1 MVLHDPTQKFEG
13 TISPRTE
20 KIAKIFSLLGQ
31 PPFLALPV
39 FLSICLTKS
48 DDLTDGIL
56 YSVICFVSAVVIPVA
71 VTLIFSKLTGNDD
84 KLDVVN
90 KEDRVAPMILGVIG
104 YAAGAALLYFLNAP
118 QLATVLMV
126 CYAVVTAAMTVITP
140 YWKISIHSCG
150 VIGPSIGM
158 ALAFWPWGLLYFLI
172 FPPVVWSR
180 YVLKKHTPLQ
190 LTMGAVVGFILTTII
205 FWLML

>member
-90 KEDRVAPMILGVIG
+90 KEDRIAPMILGVIG

-158 ALAFWPWGLLYFLI
+158 AIAFWPWGLLYFLI

>member
-90 KEDRVAPMILGVIG
+90 KEDRIAPMILGVIG

-126 CYAVVTAAMTVITP
+126 CYAVVTATMTVITP

-158 ALAFWPWGLLYFLI
+158 AIAFWPWGLLYFLI

-190 LTMGAVVGFILTTII
+190 LTMGAVVGFILTTIL

>member
-90 KEDRVAPMILGVIG
+90 KEDRIAPMILGVIG

-158 ALAFWPWGLLYFLI
+158 AIAFWPWGLLYFLI

-190 LTMGAVVGFILTTII
+190 LTMGAVVGFILTTIL

>member
-1 MVLHDPTQKFEG
+1 
-13 TISPRTE
+13 
-20 KIAKIFSLLGQ
+20 
-31 PPFLALPV
+31 
-39 FLSICLTKS
+39 
-48 DDLTDGIL
+48 
-56 YSVICFVSAVVIPVA
+56 VVIPVA

-90 KEDRVAPMILGVIG
+90 KEDRIAPMILGVIG

>member
-71 VTLIFSKLTGNDD
+71 VTLIFSKLSGNDD

-90 KEDRVAPMILGVIG
+90 KEDRIAPMILGVIG

>member
-90 KEDRVAPMILGVIG
+90 KEDRIAPMILGVIG

-190 LTMGAVVGFILTTII
+190 LTMGAVVGFILTTIL

>member
-90 KEDRVAPMILGVIG
+90 KEDRIAPMILGVIG

-190 LTMGAVVGFILTTII
+190 LTIGAVVGFILTTII

>member
-90 KEDRVAPMILGVIG
+90 KEDRIAPMILGVIG

>member
-1 MVLHDPTQKFEG
+1 MALHDPTKKFEG

-20 KIAKIFSLLGQ
+20 RIAKIISLLGQ

-48 DDLTDGIL
+48 DDLTDGVL
-56 YSVICFVSAVVIPVA
+56 YSAVCFVFAVVVPVT

-90 KEDRVAPMILGVIG
+90 KEDRLIPMVLGVVG
-104 YAAGAALLYFLNAP
+104 YAAGAAILHFLNAP

-126 CYAVVTAAMTVITP
+126 CYAVVTAAMTIITP

-150 VIGPSIGM
+150 VIGPSIAM
-158 ALAFWPWGLLYFLI
+158 SLTFWPWGLLYFLI

-190 LTMGAVVGFILTTII
+190 LTMGAVVGFILTVILL
-205 FWLML
+205 WLML

>member
-90 KEDRVAPMILGVIG
+90 KEDRIAPMILGVIG

-190 LTMGAVVGFILTTII
+190 LTMGAVVGFILTTTL

>member
-190 LTMGAVVGFILTTII
+190 LTIGAVVGFILTTII